1 MRLAR
6 GRNDFAALAPAGV
19 TSRTY
24 SFRCFRHCL
33 GRWRERQMYLI
44 QGLILLAIAFFIVLP
59 VTDAKTVRM
68 KLSVAGSLGAL
79 LAASV
84 AVPLLMH

>member
-1 MRLAR
+1 
-6 GRNDFAALAPAGV
+6 
-19 TSRTY
+19 
-24 SFRCFRHCL
+24 
-33 GRWRERQMYLI
+33 MYLI
-44 QGLILLAIAFFIVLP
+44 QGLIVLAIAFFIVLP

-84 AVPLLMH
+84 AVPRLLH